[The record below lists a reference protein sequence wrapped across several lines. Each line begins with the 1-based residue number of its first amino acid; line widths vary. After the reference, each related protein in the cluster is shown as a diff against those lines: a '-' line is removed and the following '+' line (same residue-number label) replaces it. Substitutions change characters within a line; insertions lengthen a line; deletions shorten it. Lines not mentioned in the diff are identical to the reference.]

1 LHLDTSLIIILKV
14 LNPFTG
20 VWDQISF
27 VKNKDNFLIILLN
40 NVFNVLA
47 PATDWISGIYDLN
60 DNIREIN
67 NLLDLSP
74 LPLLGDLC
82 NSDVLG
88 TFWVNNL
95 FSFLELFLGKPTCL
109 LVVVY
114 FLLVHYSTFDLLVEV
129 DCAVLDCFLVRFFL
143 RLDHLV
149 LSLHFIDEH
158 FLVWE

>member
-1 LHLDTSLIIILKV
+1 MIV
-14 LNPFTG
+14 
-20 VWDQISF
+20 
-27 VKNKDNFLIILLN
+27 NFLIVLLN
-40 NVFNVLA
+40 HVFNVLA
-47 PATDWISGIYDLN
+47 PATDWISRVNYLN

-88 TFWVNNL
+88 TFGVDYL

-114 FLLVHYSTFDLLVEV
+114 FLLIHLSTFDLLVEV
-129 DCAVLDCFLVRFFL
+129 DCAVLDCFLVCFFL